1 MDQVVSRRLTALQP
15 LAQLIPRIPREPPC
29 STAFQ
34 DPAAPGV
41 SQGVHLN
48 PAMIGGLP
56 LGEQF
61 AVVSFR
67 KTLEDLRGHEFC
79 QVIEFTWG
87 ET

>member
-1 MDQVVSRRLTALQP
+1 
-15 LAQLIPRIPREPPC
+15 
-29 STAFQ
+29 
-34 DPAAPGV
+34 
-41 SQGVHLN
+41 
-48 PAMIGGLP
+48 MIGGLP